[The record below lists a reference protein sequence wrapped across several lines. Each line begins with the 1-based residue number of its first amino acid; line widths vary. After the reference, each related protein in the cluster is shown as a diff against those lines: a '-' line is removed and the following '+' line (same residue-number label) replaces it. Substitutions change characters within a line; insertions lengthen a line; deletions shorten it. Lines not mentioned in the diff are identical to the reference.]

1 MVTKKKHAVFRV
13 PNYGA
18 KNRKGVK
25 KRWRKPRGIDSKIRV
40 EKKGHGAT
48 PKVGYKNHSSVR
60 FARKDGTFEHLVH
73 NERELLAIAGTRPRS
88 RCWRTGSPGGPGRR
102 SRRPRRAKGIRI
114 VNRKK
119 EQASRGQGEEGGSG
133 EASAG
138 RRSRRVEAKHEHEHA
153 HAACDE
159 HGSRSRRA
167 GSRQTW

>member
-25 KRWRKPRGIDSKIRV
+25 ERWRKPRGIDSKIRV

-48 PKVGYKNHSSVR
+48 PKVGYKNHSAVR

-73 NERELLAIAGTRPRS
+73 NERELLAIAGDKTKVAVLAH
-88 RCWRTGSPGGPGRR
+88 GL
-102 SRRPRRAKGIRI
+102 SRRTWASLQKAAASKGIRI

-119 EQASRGQGEEGGSG
+119 EAAPAAKEKQAQAPKQQPAKHSAESAKPAPEHGGSQP
-133 EASAG
+133 SNVVK
-138 RRSRRVEAKHEHEHA
+138 S
-153 HAACDE
+153 
-159 HGSRSRRA
+159 
-167 GSRQTW
+167 